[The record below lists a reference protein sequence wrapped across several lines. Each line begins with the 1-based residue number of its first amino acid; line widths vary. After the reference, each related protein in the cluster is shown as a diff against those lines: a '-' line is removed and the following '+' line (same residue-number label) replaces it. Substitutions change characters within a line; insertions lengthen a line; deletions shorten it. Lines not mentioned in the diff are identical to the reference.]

1 METVR
6 LVAHRRSETGKGP
19 ARRLRSSGRLPAVLY
34 GHGVSEAIAVDSKE
48 LLLIRRSEA
57 GANTIIDLAID
68 GEADVCSAILR
79 EVQIDPISR
88 QHLHADFYRVAM
100 DEPITVSVPLIFTNE
115 PEDRFKAEQA
125 LISYVTRDLEVRCL
139 PRDIPDTITV
149 DLQELQVG
157 TALTAGDIAMPQ
169 GVTLVTSVEE
179 AVVTTASSIVRAE
192 EEEAEVGEETA
203 APVAGAA
210 ADTEETAAE

>member
-19 ARRLRSSGRLPAVLY
+19 ARRLRSSGQLPAVLY
-34 GHGVSEAIAVDSKE
+34 GHGASEAIAVDSKD

-88 QHLHADFYRVAM
+88 QHLHADFYRVEMLARDRVNLDFAENGTTHVCFAVNGEVNNRIGSGLRPTNKQELFTVDSNGFTYSM
-100 DEPITVSVPLIFTNE
+100 PI
-115 PEDRFKAEQA
+115 EDRRQSSA
-125 LISYVTRDLEVRCL
+125 
-139 PRDIPDTITV
+139 
-149 DLQELQVG
+149 
-157 TALTAGDIAMPQ
+157 TA
-169 GVTLVTSVEE
+169 
-179 AVVTTASSIVRAE
+179 
-192 EEEAEVGEETA
+192 
-203 APVAGAA
+203 
-210 ADTEETAAE
+210 